1 MGDKKAIKG
10 CYREMYRTMIAKDIP
25 TLAELLAD
33 EFVLIHMTGM
43 RQSKVA
49 FLEAV
54 AAGVLNYL
62 SADHENIE
70 IEVMGETAT
79 LTGQSRVR
87 AAVFGG
93 SPHTWRL
100 QQRITLKKE
109 NGWWRMT
116 EGRAT
121 TY

>member
-1 MGDKKAIKG
+1 MGDKDAIKG

-25 TLAELLAD
+25 TLAALLAD
-33 EFVLIHMTGM
+33 EFVLVHMTGM
-43 RQSKVA
+43 RQSKAA
-49 FLEAV
+49 FLESV

-70 IEVMGETAT
+70 IEMMGEAAT
-79 LTGQSRVR
+79 LTGQSRVH

-100 QQRITLKKE
+100 QQRITMKKE
-109 NGWWRMT
+109 DGQWRMT
-116 EGRAT
+116 LAKAS

>member
-1 MGDKKAIKG
+1 MGDKEAIKG
-10 CYREMYRTMIAKDIP
+10 CYREMYRTMIARDIP
-25 TLAELLAD
+25 ALAELLAD

-43 RQSKVA
+43 RQCKAA

-70 IEVMGETAT
+70 IEGMGETAT
-79 LTGQSRVR
+79 LTGRSRVH

-109 NGWWRMT
+109 NGWWRMML
-116 EGRAT
+116 AQASA
-121 TY
+121 Y